1 METEEKQKKTFLSQI
16 QIINDYLK
24 IETTNTFIETTTTK
38 VNPKKN
44 KQLKSNITS
53 KKWQV
58 LKDI

>member
-24 IETTNTFIETTTTK
+24 IETTNTFIEKTTTK
-38 VNPKKN
+38 VNPEKN

>member
-16 QIINDYLK
+16 QIINDYLE

-38 VNPKKN
+38 VNPEKN